1 MVFLPRLKSESA
13 VYPIKCEL
21 ASPDRISELC
31 PLLRTD
37 DLVGG
42 LWVPGDGVGNPYEI
56 CRALAA
62 LSAEMGVKVIQVIF
76 RNMSGHASQLL
87 PSMHLYKKLQ
97 EF

>member
-1 MVFLPRLKSESA
+1 M
-13 VYPIKCEL
+13 YPIKCEL
-21 ASPDRISELC
+21 VSPDRISELC

-87 PSMHLYKKLQ
+87 PSMHQSSLYKKLQ